1 MLVNPEHTSTR
12 CPIHEEGVINY
23 VDGRRGVH
31 MDVVAVLNIRAR
43 ALEALKA
50 PYEGDV

>member
-1 MLVNPEHTSTR
+1 MLVNPEHTSTK
-12 CPIHEEGVINY
+12 CPIREEGVINY

-50 PYEGDV
+50 LYEGDV

>member
-1 MLVNPEHTSTR
+1 MLMVGERWHR
-12 CPIHEEGVINY
+12 
-23 VDGRRGVH
+23 
-31 MDVVAVLNIRAR
+31 DVVAVLNIRAR

>member
-1 MLVNPEHTSTR
+1 VLVNPEHTSTK

-31 MDVVAVLNIRAR
+31 MDVVVVLNTR

-50 PYEGDV
+50 LYEGDV

>member
-1 MLVNPEHTSTR
+1 MLMVGEMWHR
-12 CPIHEEGVINY
+12 
-23 VDGRRGVH
+23 
-31 MDVVAVLNIRAR
+31 DVVAVLNTR